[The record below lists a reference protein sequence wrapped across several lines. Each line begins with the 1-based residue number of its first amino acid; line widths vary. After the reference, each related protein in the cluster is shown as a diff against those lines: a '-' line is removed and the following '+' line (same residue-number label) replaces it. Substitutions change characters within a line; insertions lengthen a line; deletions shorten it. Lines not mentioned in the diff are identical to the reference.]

1 MTVIVSI
8 PTCMQPLTGGLSKV
22 TSAGSSVLE
31 IIDDLDGR
39 YPGIRDR
46 VIAQGRVQ
54 KFMNVYVNDED
65 IRFEDGLATEVR
77 EGDLLTLLSA
87 VAGG

>member
-1 MTVIVSI
+1 MTITVSI
-8 PTCMQPLTGGLSKV
+8 PTSMATLTGGLSKV
-22 TSAGSSVLE
+22 TAAGSSVLE

-46 VIAQGRVQ
+46 VIAQGKVPR
-54 KFMNVYVNDED
+54 FMNVYVNDAD
-65 IRFEDGLATEVR
+65 IRFADGLKTKVHD
-77 EGDLLTLLSA
+77 GDWLTLLTA